1 MAANAYNPGFC
12 PIVLNLLR
20 SSGKISNTN
29 KNGLWLVEYTHGLEH
44 EIYCVRL

>member
-20 SSGKISNTN
+20 SSGKISTPI
-29 KNGLWLVEYTHGLEH
+29 KMDFGLLSIHMA
-44 EIYCVRL
+44 